1 MTATDGGWR
10 PQEKDKLS
18 DKPTV
23 RYRASA
29 GRQTLESKCVCVWEG
44 VGGSLGQEKM
54 GIGEENE
61 SRGNRQQMNLHL
73 CSQASWDIG
82 ENTSQTAAEVPLRP
96 HTSCGFYPS
105 KETLRYFPFLRKN
118 AQQTSL

>member
-29 GRQTLESKCVCVWEG
+29 GRQTLESKCVCVCVG
-44 VGGSLGQEKM
+44 RGGGSLGQEKM

-73 CSQASWDIG
+73 CSQASRDIG

-96 HTSCGFYPS
+96 HTSCGFTPPKKHS
-105 KETLRYFPFLRKN
+105 SAFRYFPFL
-118 AQQTSL
+118 

>member
-29 GRQTLESKCVCVWEG
+29 GRQNLESKCVFVCG
-44 VGGSLGQEKM
+44 KVGGFAGAGEDGKM

-73 CSQASWDIG
+73 CSQASRDIG
-82 ENTSQTAAEVPLRP
+82 ENTSQTAAEVPLRS
-96 HTSCGFYPS
+96 HTSCGF
-105 KETLRYFPFLRKN
+105 TLPKKHLSAFRYFPFL
-118 AQQTSL
+118 